1 MQTQEF
7 AGKTRLA
14 FTGKRGKDQV
24 VAMLSGLSGLFE
36 QGFSID
42 FKLLHDEM
50 PYTFAMTNIPTYPF
64 QRMHNYPA
72 FVANRNSLL
81 GSSSSLR
88 TGVSVPRFVID
99 QALCN
104 FLDSHRIEGRR
115 VLPGAAMV
123 DFFARAA
130 ESKFVKNLRFH
141 VPLVLES
148 PETQAR
154 AEVDEKG
161 LCQLVLQDE
170 GNTKICSGTVGD
182 KSSVYL
188 PRRIEPDISPIHV
201 MSKTEVYDCFKD
213 VQFGDLFHTVQEVR
227 FWETH
232 ADGIVQVNQTDDP
245 SHDRIRKLDAC
256 LHMFAALSSRL
267 APSTPEGQ
275 GAYLPTSLEDFALHT
290 DDIPYD
296 FTCRYYLPLEVGR
309 GARTLTASFEVFS
322 GTGGLLVSC
331 KKYTVAWVPRGV
343 VHKGQSMDLVPQKD
357 SWFRNAWIGQPLPPS
372 DASYHKF
379 SEVLHITCGSSTPVI
394 QALSSVARNVVTLQL
409 CDTAESKDEGKVV
422 WNHELRSTVSA
433 MQCQDMLVVV
443 DLTQANNVPGSNEF
457 QSIYERILS
466 LLKFIAEEKLDISSF
481 LVLTSWSTPV
491 DLYKEGLVL
500 FSDSNASASSLVGSV
515 VQGMLRVFR
524 RESGLLFAVWCLDVP
539 DLDILDQQSLN
550 DIVINEIDARMRGS
564 FSDTFVSYREDVPN
578 KSLVRLVPRLQR
590 VEGVPTRSISGA
602 TVVVGLGSI
611 GIKIAT
617 ALVEQGVSH
626 VVFLSQESEDDA
638 NVRTSFLLMSIYVDD
653 SADPEG
659 TVLPFS
665 GTQTPMFVSSG

>member
-36 QGFSID
+36 QGFSVD
-42 FKLLHDEM
+42 FGLLHDEM
-50 PYTFAMTNIPTYPF
+50 PYTFAMTDIPTYPF

-81 GSSSSLR
+81 GFSSSLR
-88 TGVSVPRFVID
+88 VDASVPQFVID

-130 ESKFVKNLRFH
+130 DSKSVKNLRFH

-154 AEVDEKG
+154 AELDEKG
-161 LCQLVLQDE
+161 FCQLVLQDE
-170 GNTKICSGTVGD
+170 ASTKICSGTVGD
-182 KSSVYL
+182 KPSVYL
-188 PRRIEPDISPIHV
+188 PRRIEADNSPIHV
-201 MSKTEVYDCFKD
+201 MSKTEVYHCFKE
-213 VQFGDLFHTVQEVR
+213 VQFGDLFHTVQQVR

-232 ADGIVQVNQTDDP
+232 ADGVVQVNQTDDP

-256 LHMFAALSSRL
+256 LHMFAAISSRL

-290 DDIPYD
+290 DDMPYD

-343 VHKGQSMDLVPQKD
+343 VHREQAMDLVTEKD
-357 SWFRNAWIGQPLPPS
+357 SWFRNAWIGQPLPRS

-379 SEVLHITCGSSTPVI
+379 SEVLHITCGSSTEVI
-394 QALSSVARNVVTLQL
+394 QALSSAAKKTTTLQL
-409 CDTAESKDEGKVV
+409 CDTAESRDEGRVV
-422 WNHELRSTVSA
+422 WDHELSSTFSA

-443 DLTQANNVPGSNEF
+443 DLTRADNFPGSNEF
-457 QSIYERILS
+457 QSIYGRILS
-466 LLKFIAEEKLDISSF
+466 LLEFIAEGKFDISSF

-500 FSDSNASASSLVGSV
+500 FSDSEASASSLIGSA

-524 RESGLLFAVWCLDVP
+524 QETGLLSAAWCLDLP
-539 DLDILDQQSLN
+539 DLNILDQKSLN
-550 DIVINEIDARMRGS
+550 DILIDEISARMQGL
-564 FSDTFVSYREDVPN
+564 FSDTFVSYREDVAK
-578 KSLVRLVPRLQR
+578 KSLVRLVSSLQR
-590 VEGVPTRSISGA
+590 VEGVPTGTISGT

-617 ALVEQGVSH
+617 ALIEQGVSH
-626 VVFLSQESEDDA
+626 VVFLSRESEDDA
-638 NVRTSFLLMSIYVDD
+638 NVSTSFLLMNIHADD
-653 SADPEG
+653 GADPEG
-659 TVLPFS
+659 TV
-665 GTQTPMFVSSG
+665 